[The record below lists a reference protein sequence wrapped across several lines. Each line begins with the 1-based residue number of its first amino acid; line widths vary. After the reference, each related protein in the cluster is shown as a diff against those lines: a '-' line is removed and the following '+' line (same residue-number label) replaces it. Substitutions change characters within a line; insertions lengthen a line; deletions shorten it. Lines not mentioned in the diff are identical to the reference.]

1 MNPSA
6 LSAFLTSLVVEHPK
20 AVLGVLAYVLLGLL
34 NGVLPAKVSGG
45 PLGRALH
52 IVLDRITPTVRADAP
67 GTFKWPVLAGSILR
81 GFADALDPPRRD
93 GQSGRATFAV
103 LVVLAVAP
111 LGGGVAF
118 LACGPRPVPID
129 GGVAVTPSAWTD
141 TARVVITTLRWALP
155 AAAAILEATVPE
167 PARTQVVR
175 ALAATTQATARLNEA
190 LVAYESAGGDRC
202 LAKSATAGVHAALVI
217 LAETLAD
224 NGIGIGNTLASVAD
238 GLASIVDVLTPAC
251 EPDASLRASAGD
263 ASNQRLRDI
272 RAAARARG
280 TILSTILDDLR
291 PVADA
296 GVAQ

>member
-1 MNPSA
+1 MNPQA
-6 LSAFLTSLVVEHPK
+6 LLVFLTSLIAEHPK
-20 AVLGVLAYVLLGLL
+20 VVLGVISYVLLGLL
-34 NGVLPAKVSGG
+34 NGVLPAKLSGG

-81 GFADALDPPRRD
+81 GFADALDPPRRE
-93 GQSGRATFAV
+93 GQSGRATFALLVV
-103 LVVLAVAP
+103 LVVTP
-111 LGGGVAF
+111 LGAGALIV
-118 LACGPRPVPID
+118 ACGPRPVPVD
-129 GGVAVTPSAWTD
+129 GGAAVTPSAWTD
-141 TARVVITTLRWALP
+141 TARVVINTLRWALP
-155 AAAAILEATVPE
+155 AASAIVEASVPD

-175 ALAATTQATARLNEA
+175 ALTATAAANARLNEA

-224 NGIGIGNTLASVAD
+224 NGIGIGTTLGAVAD

-251 EPDASLRASAGD
+251 ELDASLRASAGD

-280 TILSTILDDLR
+280 VTLSTILDDLR
-291 PVADA
+291 PLADA